1 MISTLQAYGD
11 WNRVGGPEKSGHGT
25 SMMKRFNH
33 PELLALLTEL
43 SLFFVSSAKAEES
56 PIREDNTFV
65 VVRQS
70 SDTIWSFPFNL
81 HFIPLQVT

>member
-1 MISTLQAYGD
+1 
-11 WNRVGGPEKSGHGT
+11 
-25 SMMKRFNH
+25 MMKRFSH

-43 SLFFVSSAKAEES
+43 SLFLVSSAKAEES

-70 SDTIWSFPFNL
+70 SDTIWSFPPNL
-81 HFIPLQVT
+81 QFIPLQVK